1 MDIWISQLLENGP
14 WVVFTLLLFS
24 GIGIP
29 LSEDLILV
37 PAGMLVQHGD
47 FPLWTTLLAA
57 YFGVIT
63 ADCLWFQVC
72 ANFGNRIS
80 HSRWF
85 KKIIHPK
92 RMLQVKYQFDVR
104 GVWVIVLARFIPGS
118 RTTAITVAG
127 MMHMAFWQFLLASAV
142 CCLFTVPMQIFAGW
156 WIAASLQAESTVETI
171 FRLIALVMVVVFVIW
186 GYRLWSSHRA
196 SGGKTPRARA
206 RWLRKKSNKTK

>member
-1 MDIWISQLLENGP
+1 
-14 WVVFTLLLFS
+14 
-24 GIGIP
+24 
-29 LSEDLILV
+29 
-37 PAGMLVQHGD
+37 
-47 FPLWTTLLAA
+47 
-57 YFGVIT
+57 
-63 ADCLWFQVC
+63 
-72 ANFGNRIS
+72 
-80 HSRWF
+80 
-85 KKIIHPK
+85 
-92 RMLQVKYQFDVR
+92 MLQVKYQFDVR

-127 MMHMAFWQFLLASAV
+127 MMYMAFWQFLLASAV
-142 CCLFTVPMQIFAGW
+142 CCLITVPMQIFAGW